1 MPKRIVTVIL
11 LGLLLLFQSQLW
23 FGRGSLS
30 NNAQMKNKLAEIK
43 SNSARLHLEN
53 SQLKAEVEDLKD
65 PTGGLEMVEE
75 KARAELGM
83 IKPGEIYIQYAK

>member
-1 MPKRIVTVIL
+1 MSKRIVTVIL
-11 LGLLLLFQSQLW
+11 LGLLLVFQSQLW

-30 NNAQMKNKLAEIK
+30 HNTQMKKKLGEIK
-43 SNSARLHLEN
+43 ANSARLHLEN

-65 PTGGLEMVEE
+65 PTGSLEMVEE

-83 IKPGEIYIQYAK
+83 IKPGEIFVQYAK